1 MAIVAFIATGTNL
14 SEGYRYMSKKNK
26 GQQNAIA
33 VEKKS
38 AADYY
43 HLKTDAVEKLV
54 NAKDA
59 PEVSDAEIRK
69 YTSKGKLNI
78 PPVVKVLFV
87 KFWFSG
93 AVCYFFLWGLRMLMR
108 DTLDMMLVTAIGL
121 GVVTDLMV
129 NHVLRAMEPYDR
141 AYDKYIMVT
150 WRKNWSIFINVLY
163 SGVVLFFVYK
173 TYEVINMVFVGA
185 ESNITAVG
193 VEPLLFG
200 LLYMGF
206 DMLLIAMKN
215 MFMKIVK
222 EAETKVSGKNN
233 K

>member
-1 MAIVAFIATGTNL
+1 
-14 SEGYRYMSKKNK
+14 MSKHKK
-26 GQQNAIA
+26 GQQQE
-33 VEKKS
+33 EKKE

-43 HLKTDAVEKLV
+43 RLKTDAVEKLV

-69 YTSKGKLNI
+69 YTSKGKFHI
-78 PPVVKVLFV
+78 PSAVKILFA

-93 AVCYFFLWGLRMLMR
+93 AICYFFLWGLGMYVRDKLDLM
-108 DTLDMMLVTAIGL
+108 VIIAIAM
-121 GVVTDLMV
+121 GVATDLMV
-129 NHVLRAMEPYDR
+129 NHILRSIEPEPR
-141 AYDKYIMVT
+141 AYDKWMMVT
-150 WRKNWSIFINVLY
+150 MRKHWSIFLNVLY

-173 TYEVINMVFVGA
+173 SYEFINFLFTGG
-185 ESNITAVG
+185 EENKTAVG

-206 DMLLIAMKN
+206 DMLLIGMKN
-215 MFMKIVK
+215 MLVKIIK
-222 EAETKVSGKNN
+222 DAEKKVSGGN

>member
-1 MAIVAFIATGTNL
+1 
-14 SEGYRYMSKKNK
+14 MSKKNK
-26 GQQNAIA
+26 GQQNSGAA
-33 VEKKS
+33 AEKKS

-69 YTSKGKLNI
+69 YTSKGKFNI
-78 PPVVKVLFV
+78 PPVVKILFV

-93 AVCYFFLWGLRMLMR
+93 AVCFFFLWGLGMLVH
-108 DTLDMMLVTAIGL
+108 DTLDKMVITAIGL

-129 NHVLRAMEPYDR
+129 NHILRAMEPYDR
-141 AYDKYIMVT
+141 AYDKWMMVT

-163 SGVVLFFVYK
+163 SGVVLFFVFK
-173 TYEVINMVFVGA
+173 SYEAINMIFVGA
-185 ESNITAVG
+185 DSNITAVG

-200 LLYMGF
+200 LIYTGF
-206 DMLLIAMKN
+206 DALFIAMKN
-215 MFMKIVK
+215 LLLKIIRD
-222 EAETKVSGKNN
+222 AERKVSGKN

>member
-1 MAIVAFIATGTNL
+1 
-14 SEGYRYMSKKNK
+14 MSKKKK
-26 GQQNAIA
+26 GQQNNTPAA
-33 VEKKS
+33 EKKD

-43 HLKTDAVEKLV
+43 DLKTDAVERLV

-69 YTSKGKLNI
+69 YTSKGKFNI
-78 PPVVKVLFV
+78 PSAVKILFV

-93 AVCYFFLWGLRMLMR
+93 AVCFFFLWGLN
-108 DTLDMMLVTAIGL
+108 MLVSDKLDLLVITAIGL

-129 NHVLRAMEPYDR
+129 NHVLRSMEPYDR
-141 AYDKYIMVT
+141 AYDKWMMVT

-163 SGVVLFFVYK
+163 SGGVLFFVYK
-173 TYEVINMVFVGA
+173 TYEVINMAIVGKD
-185 ESNITAVG
+185 SNLTAVG

-206 DMLLIAMKN
+206 DMLFIAMKN
-215 MFMKIVK
+215 LFVKIVK
-222 EAETKVSGKNN
+222 DAERKVSGKG

>member
-1 MAIVAFIATGTNL
+1 
-14 SEGYRYMSKKNK
+14 MSKHKK
-26 GQQNAIA
+26 GQQHQD
-33 VEKKS
+33 EKRA

-43 HLKTDAVEKLV
+43 RLKTDAVEKLV

-69 YTSKGKLNI
+69 YTSKGKFHI
-78 PPVVKVLFV
+78 PSGVKILFV

-93 AVCYFFLWGLRMLMR
+93 AICFFFLWGLSFYVPSM
-108 DTLDMMLVTAIGL
+108 LDMLVILAIAL

-129 NHVLRAMEPYDR
+129 NHILRSFEPEPR
-141 AYDKYIMVT
+141 AYDKWMMVT
-150 WRKNWSIFINVLY
+150 MRKNWSIFLNVLY

-173 TYEVINMVFVGA
+173 SYEVINYIFTGGA
-185 ESNITAVG
+185 ENKTAVG

-206 DMLLIAMKN
+206 DMLLILMKN
-215 MFMKIVK
+215 LFVKIVK
-222 EAETKVSGKNN
+222 DAEKKVSGGN